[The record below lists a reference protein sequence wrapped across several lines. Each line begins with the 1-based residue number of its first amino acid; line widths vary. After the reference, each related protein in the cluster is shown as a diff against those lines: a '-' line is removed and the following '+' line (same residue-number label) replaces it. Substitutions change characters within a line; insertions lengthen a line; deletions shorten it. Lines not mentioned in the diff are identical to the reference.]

1 MDVRLFFW
9 KSLAKTI
16 SFDFVAKRGLVC
28 LNKSYK
34 DNFSFFKIN
43 LYLLSMPSLYC
54 CRSIIVFRFF
64 RVNMDIRRVLSQNP
78 RVSILRLQKRDRKV
92 ALVLAINCTV
102 DFLVQLAL
110 MDQSISDEM

>member
-1 MDVRLFFW
+1 MDVRLFFGNLPLRQFLLILLQ
-9 KSLAKTI
+9 KGTRLS
-16 SFDFVAKRGLVC
+16 D
-28 LNKSYK
+28 KSYK

-54 CRSIIVFRFF
+54 CRSITVFRFF

-92 ALVLAINCTV
+92 EPVLAINCTV